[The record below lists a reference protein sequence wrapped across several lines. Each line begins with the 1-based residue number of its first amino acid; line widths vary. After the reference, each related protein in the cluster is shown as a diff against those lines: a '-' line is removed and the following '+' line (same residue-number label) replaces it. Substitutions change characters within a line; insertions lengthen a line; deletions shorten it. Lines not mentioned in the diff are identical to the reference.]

1 MSQSMTS
8 ADHFWYCM
16 DEPTNLMIITAFME
30 FEELID
36 FERLCATIEHR
47 LASFP
52 RFQKRVIMLEKSQID
67 FLIAGYYRL

>member
-16 DEPTNLMIITAFME
+16 DDPTNLMIITAFME

-52 RFQKRVIMLEKSQID
+52 RFQKCES
-67 FLIAGYYRL
+67 